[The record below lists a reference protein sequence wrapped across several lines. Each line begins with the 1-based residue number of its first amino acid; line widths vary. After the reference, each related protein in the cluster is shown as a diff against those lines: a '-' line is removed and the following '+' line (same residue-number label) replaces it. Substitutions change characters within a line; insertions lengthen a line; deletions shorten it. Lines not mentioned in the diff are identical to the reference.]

1 MHFIKWWKEN
11 ASWVTVWCWCSTSKD
26 CDRSVKH
33 LAVWTLC
40 LKYLRPIL
48 MLLSRKDST
57 SNLKTCSYHITD
69 SSTPGLKDSG
79 SMRRTVSTFTVFLDL
94 YSMQLHLSVCDP
106 IPHLSSI
113 WAPSCYLPFEWRF
126 CSIYLRLQ
134 VRQARWLFLCKWSS
148 EQPWDFLPRRTQSDI
163 NQGDSQTFLCPS

>member
-26 CDRSVKH
+26 CYRSVKH

-57 SNLKTCSYHITD
+57 CNLKTCSYHITD
-69 SSTPGLKDSG
+69 SSTPDLKDSG

-113 WAPSCYLPFEWRF
+113 WAPSVICLWSDVFAAFISGCKLGKLGDYSYVNGLQNSHGVF
-126 CSIYLRLQ
+126 C
-134 VRQARWLFLCKWSS
+134 
-148 EQPWDFLPRRTQSDI
+148 
-163 NQGDSQTFLCPS
+163 QGELSLT